1 MSISVRNNRS
11 KKFWFLVE
19 YWTLPGSN
27 SPRWPCDSLASQKS
41 TLGQGNR
48 GNNREKI
55 NSITA
60 QGKETWSQ
68 RGLANF
74 LSWAALPGPAATGN
88 ASKCYFSELVGC
100 EFLIVNW
107 KILFGLG
114 NNGNNREKI
123 NSINAQGK
131 ETWSQ
136 CGLANFHS
144 WAALPGPATGNKPY
158 IFFSELCNQLG
169 VLNCK
174 NWTWK

>member
-1 MSISVRNNRS
+1 MGN
-11 KKFWFLVE
+11 FLS
-19 YWTLPGSN
+19 WAALPGPATGN
-27 SPRWPCDSLASQKS
+27 DAIRYFLELADCAFLIVNCKI
-41 TLGQGNR
+41 LFGI
-48 GNNREKI
+48 GNNGNNGEKI
-55 NSITA
+55 NSINA

-68 RGLANF
+68 CGLANF

-123 NSINAQGK
+123 NSINAQGN

-136 CGLANFHS
+136 CGLANFLS
-144 WAALPGPATGNKPY
+144 WAARPGPATGNAAIRY
-158 IFFSELCNQLG
+158 SVGDQ
-169 VLNCK
+169 
-174 NWTWK
+174 